1 MTQPARTDRERV
13 YAMRANLFLHC
24 RGACQ
29 GASLIGIFDWV
40 F

>member
-1 MTQPARTDRERV
+1 
-13 YAMRANLFLHC
+13 MRANLFLHC